1 MNKELW
7 YFLIRG
13 QADEKTGLF
22 GNFYAYGIH
31 LGDALA
37 KAFQAFEN
45 GNYFNPNLI
54 EASMLDNF
62 EEIDRH
68 DELVKL
74 SEVVYMRQT
83 THSFAFA
90 ETDKEFTPPIGIVKS
105 VDDGE
110 YEYDLIKE
118 NFVAYGQNENGIFEF
133 ELVVAKPDLI
143 NVFLKALG
151 YLPTVD
157 GFWVYIKNFWDN
169 DKTELWVAKHFTDK
183 EVVIEFLKTQQKN
196 TSENGYLDI
205 VVHSL
210 AGETNLTLDQHKTIK
225 LHTKE
230 ENVFNDFIGQIINLG
245 YEQTKEFYSL
255 EYGFHH
261 LHYRPANSL
270 TRTEFKKMLVQNNFE
285 MLDTWDE

>member
-1 MNKELW
+1 MHKELW
-7 YFLIRG
+7 YFLISG
-13 QADEKTGLF
+13 QADDRTGLF
-22 GNFYAYGIH
+22 GNFYVYGIH
-31 LGDALA
+31 LGDAST

-45 GNYFNPNLI
+45 ENYYNPNLV
-54 EASMLDNF
+54 EASKLDNF

-68 DELVKL
+68 SELVKL

-83 THSFAFA
+83 THSFPFA
-90 ETDKEFTPPIGIVKS
+90 DTDKEFIPPIGIVKS

-110 YEYDLIKE
+110 YEYALIKE

-143 NVFLKALG
+143 NVFLKAISF
-151 YLPTVD
+151 LPTVD

-183 EVVIEFLKTQQKN
+183 KIVIEFLKTQQNN
-196 TSENGYLDI
+196 TSENGYLDL

-210 AGETNLTLDQHKTIK
+210 EGETNLILDQHKTIK

-230 ENVFNDFIGQIINLG
+230 EKVFKEFIGQIIELG
-245 YEQTKEFYSL
+245 YEQTREFYSL
-255 EYGFHH
+255 EYVFHH
-261 LHYRPANSL
+261 WHYRPANSL
-270 TRTEFKKMLVQNNFE
+270 TRTDFKKMLVQNNFE
-285 MLDTWDE
+285 MIDSWEE